1 MWPWSTMILWP
12 FRTIDNEILSPCLLL
27 TLTHCNHYHGYHN
40 TNTLVLATTRS
51 FLQLMTGSAPVE
63 HCWPVTH
70 TALISTMINYHWT
83 MSSVPLITAQP
94 GHPLHYHCLIS
105 PVSWP
110 QWWYPGVSPV
120 ILETVILGEE
130 VKLWRFYFRRRGA
143 SILYPVA
150 PTINI
155 IIMILWCLFMMLLL
169 TFHLTSPD
177 SWHIQK
183 SSWILGQNWKIWF
196 FIFIRFNA
204 HKECVLHSYQYIY
217 THSIVMVIIKEML
230 KLIINING
238 LQIGFVQSSAV

>member
-40 TNTLVLATTRS
+40 TNTLVLATTRW
-51 FLQLMTGSAPVE
+51 FLQLMTSSAPVE

-143 SILYPVA
+143 SVLYPVA

-177 SWHIQK
+177 SWNIQK
-183 SSWILGQNWKIWF
+183 SSWVRTEKYYF
-196 FIFIRFNA
+196 FIVTI
-204 HKECVLHSYQYIY
+204 Q
-217 THSIVMVIIKEML
+217 
-230 KLIINING
+230 
-238 LQIGFVQSSAV
+238 VQVRASPSPRSKSRVQVEFKSKSKSRVQV

>member
-1 MWPWSTMILWP
+1 MVYSDPSEHLIMKYFLHVYYWNILLIIVLRPPEWHV
-12 FRTIDNEILSPCLLL
+12 
-27 TLTHCNHYHGYHN
+27 LTHCNHYHGYHN

-110 QWWYPGVSPV
+110 QWWSPGVSPV

-183 SSWILGQNWKIWF
+183 SSWVRTEKYDFLFLLDLMRIKSLF
-196 FIFIRFNA
+196 FVSFIHTSTFIHTA
-204 HKECVLHSYQYIY
+204 SLWS
-217 THSIVMVIIKEML
+217 L
-230 KLIINING
+230 
-238 LQIGFVQSSAV
+238 